1 MSKLIFY
8 IGFHDREKNDSPYKQ
23 EILKYIEM
31 DIKKAGKL
39 LRALSGVFNYL
50 TTGENSNGE

>member
-50 TTGENSNGE
+50 TTGKNSNGE

>member
-1 MSKLIFY
+1 MTEK
-8 IGFHDREKNDSPYKQ
+8 KNDSPYKQ

-50 TTGENSNGE
+50 TTGESSNGE